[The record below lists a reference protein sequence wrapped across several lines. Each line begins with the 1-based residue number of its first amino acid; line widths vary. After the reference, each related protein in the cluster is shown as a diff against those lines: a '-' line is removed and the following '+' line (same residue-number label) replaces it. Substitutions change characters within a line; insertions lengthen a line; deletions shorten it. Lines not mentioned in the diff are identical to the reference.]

1 MRLVMAMLLAL
12 STTMAVSAAV
22 APAVTGDLALSAQ
35 TTAREQ
41 PAPTTDASQ
50 PDDEGITSA
59 GWGNILFIVIAV
71 VAGVA
76 FVALAMLGLRGS
88 KRTTRT

>member
-12 STTMAVSAAV
+12 STMAVSATV
-22 APAVTGDLALSAQ
+22 APAFTGDLALSAQ
-35 TTAREQ
+35 STAREQ

-71 VAGVA
+71 VAAVA
-76 FVALAMLGLRGS
+76 FVALAMLGLRRS
-88 KRTTRT
+88 NRTTRT